1 MGAGTSALIP
11 DLLRHGYQSIAAVDL
26 SAAAL
31 ERLARLLGCDAGK
44 VRRVCADVREVCFD
58 GPIDVWHD
66 RATFHFL
73 TSPEDQAAY
82 VQRVSETVAP
92 GGHVVLA
99 TFSEAGPEQCSG
111 LPVARHSVAALCEI
125 FGEAFDLVDSFE
137 SEHTTPWGAPQ
148 AFTHVLLRLRQTRT
162 DALP

>member
-11 DLLRHGYQSIAAVDL
+11 DLLRHGYRSLDAVDL

-31 ERLARLLGCDAGK
+31 EQLACLLGSDANK
-44 VRRVCADVREVCFD
+44 VRLVCADVRKVRFD
-58 GPIDVWHD
+58 GPLDVWHD

-73 TSPEDQAAY
+73 TSPIDQVEY
-82 VQRVSETVAP
+82 VARVREAVPS
-92 GGHVVLA
+92 GGHVILA
-99 TFSEAGPEQCSG
+99 RFSETGPEQCSG

-125 FGEAFDLVDSFE
+125 FGESFALVDSFE
-137 SEHTTPWGAPQ
+137 REHITPWGAPQ
-148 AFTHVLLRLRQTRT
+148 SFNHVLLRRRDATA